1 MSPQEREGGIRRI
14 LVSVDAS
21 SQSLTALRVAASL
34 ATRLDTEV
42 IGIFVEDINLL
53 RLAEMPFIQ
62 EVGYFSARSYPM
74 SSQGIERQLRSSN
87 RWLQQVFQM
96 LSSNTNIRWSL
107 RTIRGSIAAE
117 LLDSVLDT
125 DLLILGRT
133 GLPGMRQVGPIVR
146 SLINRAPTQSLIIN
160 RPVRPGTRVIILYD
174 GSASSQKALLACEL
188 VIAPENPVIVLI
200 IAPDFEQA
208 QRLQAQAQAELVAAT
223 NRTRYHWLR
232 GADAI
237 LLAQLARR
245 EECGVL
251 VLPAESDALPVD
263 SLLALLDR
271 TDCSVLLVH

>member
-14 LVSVDAS
+14 LVSVDAT

-53 RLAEMPFIQ
+53 RLAELPFIQ

-174 GSASSQKALLACEL
+174 GSASSRKALLACEL

-223 NRTRYHWLR
+223 NRTRYHGLR

-245 EECGVL
+245 EERGVL

>member
-1 MSPQEREGGIRRI
+1 
-14 LVSVDAS
+14 
-21 SQSLTALRVAASL
+21 
-34 ATRLDTEV
+34 V

>member
-14 LVSVDAS
+14 LVSVDAT

-53 RLAEMPFIQ
+53 RLAELPFIQ

-146 SLINRAPTQSLIIN
+146 SLINRAPTQS
-160 RPVRPGTRVIILYD
+160 RSRTRRSKV
-174 GSASSQKALLACEL
+174 C
-188 VIAPENPVIVLI
+188 
-200 IAPDFEQA
+200 
-208 QRLQAQAQAELVAAT
+208 RLQPS
-223 NRTRYHWLR
+223 RPS
-232 GADAI
+232 G
-237 LLAQLARR
+237 
-245 EECGVL
+245 
-251 VLPAESDALPVD
+251 
-263 SLLALLDR
+263 
-271 TDCSVLLVH
+271 